1 MARNSKARGYSSL
14 RRRKGTR
21 MPYDRVLI
29 VCEGSKTECNYFD
42 DIRRKLR
49 LPNTRIFVIPSELGT
64 DPRSVVNSA
73 EQAFARNLRS
83 FERVFPVFDR
93 DDHPDY
99 ANAIFMATARNGRLR
114 NDENKPVTFEPIVS
128 APCFEFWLLLH
139 FEDIK
144 HFLHRDVVLERLR
157 GHILDY
163 TKGMLGV
170 FGMTES
176 LVSIATQRAD
186 KLKETSDRTT
196 GTDPYTDVHDL
207 VRVLLKLTT
216 SDHTSSQ

>member
-1 MARNSKARGYSSL
+1 MAKNSKARGYSSL
-14 RRRKGTR
+14 RRRKWAR

-42 DIRRKLR
+42 EIRRKFR
-49 LPNTRIFVIPSELGT
+49 LPNTHIFVIPSELGT
-64 DPRSVVNSA
+64 NPRSVVNSA
-73 EQAFARNLRS
+73 EQAFVTNLGS

-128 APCFEFWLLLH
+128 VPCFEFWLLLH

-144 HFLHRDVVLERLR
+144 HLLHKDVVLERLR
-157 GHILDY
+157 GHISDY

-176 LVSIATQRAD
+176 LVSIAMQRAD
-186 KLKETSDRTT
+186 KLRETSDRTT
-196 GTDPYTDVHDL
+196 GTDLYTDVHYL
-207 VRVLLKLTT
+207 VGLLQNLTT
-216 SDHTSSQ
+216 SAHTPS